1 MAVPMLLWVDSS
13 IMHCSFLA
21 GRWRLQLGISNMDEI
36 MKQVVAVPPE
46 SDGWLV
52 RWIFTFAAA
61 RIRADIHLHL
71 EPSMT

>member
-46 SDGWLV
+46 SDG
-52 RWIFTFAAA
+52 
-61 RIRADIHLHL
+61 
-71 EPSMT
+71 